1 MQPRPTFAANPP
13 ALIDAGQPYPSDE
26 QRAAA
31 WQAAFADDA
40 GPFRGA
46 FEHAAIGMA
55 IVDLNGSF
63 LKVNRALTQI
73 VGRSEAELLATDFQ
87 SITHPDDLEPDLTLV
102 RQLMSGDIDHYDM
115 QKRYFHQDGHIVWI
129 LLSVSIARDDAGMA
143 CYFISQIQDITAA
156 KAAEDEAARHLRQVD
171 RLTHTVWSILQA
183 LASTPG
189 EDMYSA
195 VLRIV
200 MQSFQSPVGVFL
212 RFTDG
217 ETLCGPFVSP
227 HEIRESHSS
236 ESNRCEL
243 WYQSLGAGQVLAEN
257 SARHMECGIDVARS
271 LVGPIV
277 HDGTPLG
284 LFHLGDAAHDYDED
298 DRDLLLRVASIIA
311 PVLHARMERDKLTPR
326 EAEVMDLLVSGMS
339 QKQIAAALNIS
350 IQTTAKHRARVLDK
364 LRLRS
369 DVDLVHL
376 AMQMRIPWT
385 DDRASSLPTV
395 PPKAPWSVKPYAELP
410 RSRS

>member
-1 MQPRPTFAANPP
+1 MQPRPTAAKKPP
-13 ALIDAGQPYPSDE
+13 ALIDASRSYPSDD

-55 IVDLNGSF
+55 IIDLDGRF
-63 LKVNRALTQI
+63 LKVNPALTRI
-73 VGRSEAELLATDFQ
+73 VGYSEAELLATDFQ
-87 SITHPDDLEPDLTLV
+87 SITHPDDLEADLELA
-102 RQLMSGDIDHYDM
+102 RQLMRGDIDHYDM
-115 QKRYFHQDGHIVWI
+115 QKRYFHKDGRIVWI
-129 LLSVSIARDDAGMA
+129 LLSASFARDDSGMA

-156 KAAEDEAARHLRQVD
+156 KVAQEEAARHLRHVD
-171 RLTHTVWSILQA
+171 RLTSTVWSILQS

-189 EDMYSA
+189 KEMYQA

-200 MQSFQSPVGVFL
+200 MQSFQSPTGVFL

-227 HEIRESHSS
+227 RKNYEAHGADLD
-236 ESNRCEL
+236 RCEL
-243 WYQSLGAGQVLAEN
+243 WYQSLSTGQVLTEN
-257 SARHMECGIDVARS
+257 DTRPMECGVQLSRS

-277 HDGTPLG
+277 HEGTPLG
-284 LFHLGDAAHDYDED
+284 LFHLGDASHDYDED
-298 DRDLLLRVASIIA
+298 DRDLLLRVASMIA

-339 QKQIAAALNIS
+339 QKQIATALNIS
-350 IQTTAKHRARVLDK
+350 IQTTAKHRSRVLNK
-364 LRLRS
+364 LHLRG

-376 AMQMRIPWT
+376 AIQMRIPWT
-385 DDRASSLPTV
+385 EGPALS
-395 PPKAPWSVKPYAELP
+395 PPSAQQKAPWGITPYVELP
-410 RSRS
+410 KSRS

>member
-1 MQPRPTFAANPP
+1 MQQRPNFAAKRP
-13 ALIDAGQPYPSDE
+13 LVDASRPYPSDE

-31 WQAAFADDA
+31 WQATFADDA

-63 LKVNRALTQI
+63 LKVNPALTQI
-73 VGRSEAELLATDFQ
+73 VGYSEAELLATDFQ
-87 SITHPDDLEPDLTLV
+87 SITHPDDLEPDLILA
-102 RQLMSGDIDHYDM
+102 RQLMCGDIDHYDL
-115 QKRYFHQDGHIVWI
+115 QKRYFHKDGHVVWI
-129 LLSVSIARDDAGMA
+129 LLSASIARDDSGMP
-143 CYFISQIQDITAA
+143 CYAISQIQDITAA
-156 KAAEDEAARHLRQVD
+156 KAAQDESARHLRQVN
-171 RLTHTVWSILQA
+171 RLTHTMWSIMQA

-189 EDMYSA
+189 EGMYGA

-200 MQSFQSPVGVFL
+200 MQAFASPAGVFL
-212 RFTDG
+212 RFTNS

-227 HEIRESHSS
+227 HEVRESHRWAPD
-236 ESNRCEL
+236 RCEL
-243 WYQSLGAGQVLAEN
+243 WPQAITSGQVIVEN
-257 SARHMECGIDVARS
+257 GFRDLNCGTMLTRS

-277 HDGTPLG
+277 HDNAPLG
-284 LFHLGDAAHDYDED
+284 LFHVGNAAVDYDED

-364 LRLRS
+364 LQLRS

-376 AMQMRIPWT
+376 AIQMRNPWT
-385 DDRASSLPTV
+385 DVPASSLPTV
-395 PPKAPWSVKPYAELP
+395 PRDAPPGFKPYAALP
-410 RSRS
+410 RTRS